1 MKITTFAATLL
12 SLGIAADTAAAA
24 CCNVKVCDGFNRKG
38 NCMGGCYPY
47 GKTVKINRS
56 GLKSSIGSGQTA
68 GDCFCTFGKNSQS
81 CMLVNSKGQNAPN
94 NCLTGIN
101 NLYCQRKK

>member
-12 SLGIAADTAAAA
+12 SLSIAADTAAAA

-68 GDCFCTFGKNSQS
+68 SDCFCTFGKNRYVLNVVDSLLTS
-81 CMLVNSKGQNAPN
+81 C
-94 NCLTGIN
+94 
-101 NLYCQRKK
+101 